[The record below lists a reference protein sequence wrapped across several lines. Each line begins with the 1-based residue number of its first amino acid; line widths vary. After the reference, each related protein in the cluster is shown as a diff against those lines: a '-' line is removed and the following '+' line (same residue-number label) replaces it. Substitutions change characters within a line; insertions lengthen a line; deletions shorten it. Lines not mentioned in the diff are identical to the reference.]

1 MKKDGGPEGIHSDIL
16 VFFDFFSFFCFSDY
30 SDYLN
35 CQQFNRICLRCNL
48 LKDYPD
54 SNIVRLNI
62 IIHKIIK

>member
-1 MKKDGGPEGIHSDIL
+1 MRIMAGLKGFAQIYWCFLI
-16 VFFDFFSFFCFSDY
+16 FFSFFCFSDY

-48 LKDYPD
+48 LKDYSD